1 MSRTI
6 SPIKVGLVVNPTA
19 GIGGP
24 AGFRGSDDPMA
35 EMQAKAQGYE
45 SKIAGRL
52 HAALLPLKPVAE
64 SFHWFTCS
72 GAMGA
77 NYLQEMGFDCIE
89 IVYETAAPT
98 TTAQDTQ
105 NAVFAMQPIG
115 VDVLLFAGGD
125 GTARDVLDVIGEQ
138 QVALGVPCGVKMH
151 SGVFARHPAA
161 VGDILLKLRACSL
174 VSARLAEVRDID
186 EAAFQLDRVITRH
199 YGDLLVPD
207 DLQYVQSTKV
217 GGTESEPLVLQE
229 IAADFIDHMDNDRL
243 YFMGGGRTVGT
254 IMEALGLPNSLLGVD
269 VIKGGQLVAAN
280 CSETSLKAWAEQG
293 PASIVVSVIGGQGH
307 IFGRGNQQIGPA
319 VIRAVGLEN
328 IIAVAT
334 KSKLEALPHG
344 VIVDTGD
351 LALDKSLS
359 GLRLVQT
366 GYEDA
371 VLVQWSGQ

>member
-1 MSRTI
+1 
-6 SPIKVGLVVNPTA
+6 
-19 GIGGP
+19 
-24 AGFRGSDDPMA
+24 
-35 EMQAKAQGYE
+35 
-45 SKIAGRL
+45 
-52 HAALLPLKPVAE
+52 
-64 SFHWFTCS
+64 
-72 GAMGA
+72 
-77 NYLQEMGFDCIE
+77 
-89 IVYETAAPT
+89 
-98 TTAQDTQ
+98 
-105 NAVFAMQPIG
+105 
-115 VDVLLFAGGD
+115 
-125 GTARDVLDVIGEQ
+125 
-138 QVALGVPCGVKMH
+138 
-151 SGVFARHPAA
+151 

-186 EAAFQLDRVITRH
+186 EAAFQQDRVITRY